1 MRYLTAFL
9 PACLLLTACATPPPS
24 LPAYLEARVDAEG
37 YTVTSS
43 GLRYLDLVQGTGLTP
58 QEGQNILVHYTGW
71 LTTGRKFDS
80 SLDRG
85 QPFSFNLGKGQVIR
99 GWEEGVATMK
109 LGGKRKLIIPSQL
122 GYGTRGVGDIPP
134 DAVLVFEIELLAIR

>member
-1 MRYLTAFL
+1 MKYLAVFL
-9 PACLLLTACATPPPS
+9 PAYLLLTACATPPPS
-24 LPAYLEARVDAEG
+24 LPAYLEASVDAEG

-43 GLRYLDLVQGTGLTP
+43 GLRYLDLAEGTGLTP
-58 QEGQNILVHYTGW
+58 QEGQNVLVHYTGW
-71 LTTGRKFDS
+71 LTTGRQFDS
-80 SLDRG
+80 SHDRG

-122 GYGTRGVGDIPP
+122 GYGTRGAGDIPP
-134 DAVLVFEIELLAIR
+134 DAVLIFEIELLAVR